1 MILKA
6 KDLSPEQRLVL
17 EGILGQSVSELDDIS
32 VRKLSPPPS
41 HLPERRAEILGGLRE
56 YFARIDRQRQPVSDE
71 EADEIINEALR
82 STRPNYRPVR

>member
-6 KDLSPEQRLVL
+6 KDLSPVQRLAL
-17 EGILGQSVSELDDIS
+17 EDILGQSVSELDDIS

-41 HLPERRAEILGGLRE
+41 LLPERRAEILGGLRE
-56 YFARIDRQRQPVSDE
+56 YFARLDRQRQPVSDE

-82 STRPNYRPVR
+82 STGPNYRPVP